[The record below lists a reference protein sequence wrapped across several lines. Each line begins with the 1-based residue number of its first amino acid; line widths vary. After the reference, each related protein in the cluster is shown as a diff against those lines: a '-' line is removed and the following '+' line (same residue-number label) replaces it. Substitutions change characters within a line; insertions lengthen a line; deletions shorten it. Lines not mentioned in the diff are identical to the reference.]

1 MKDWWFGGVKLAKNS
16 GLNKYE
22 YSGFGIGFSSEF
34 SLPDSSV
41 GKNIVIFGVDM
52 SSSVHVDNKKK
63 DILIF
68 GIDPTQ
74 GLVDTTLTAEIQY
87 SISFSR
93 SNRKFCLSLHYNGN
107 NSFIFVN
114 AAKVYQFKAKDSEI
128 KKHPLCLWNI

>member
-1 MKDWWFGGVKLAKNS
+1 MGTWSRDLNSVFIFKDWWFGGVKLAKNS

-63 DILIF
+63 DILII
-68 GIDPTQ
+68 GKGPSQ
-74 GLVDTTLTAEIQY
+74 GLDNTTLKQKLNIQ
-87 SISFSR
+87 
-93 SNRKFCLSLHYNGN
+93 L
-107 NSFIFVN
+107 IFQDQIENFV
-114 AAKVYQFKAKDSEI
+114 
-128 KKHPLCLWNI
+128 